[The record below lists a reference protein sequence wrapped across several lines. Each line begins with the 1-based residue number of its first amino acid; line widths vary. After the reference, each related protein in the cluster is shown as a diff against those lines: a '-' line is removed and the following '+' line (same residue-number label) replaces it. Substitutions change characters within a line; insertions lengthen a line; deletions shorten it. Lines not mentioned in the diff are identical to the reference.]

1 MNKPE
6 YYKLRKVNEVRVR
19 CGSNTISEQEIQQY
33 MSLIPKKYSEMRA
46 IFNTK
51 NNIQK
56 EFVTGY
62 VGKSYSIDKDGLNY
76 LKLKGGSCLFSFNV
90 KSFIDYL
97 YMYHVAMPYNYRC
110 DVVTPGIYVINDN
123 HVEQGFEYYPSVF
136 NYRRESLLTCVIN

>member
-19 CGSNTISEQEIQQY
+19 CGSNPISEQEIQQY

-46 IFNTK
+46 LFNSE
-51 NNIQK
+51 NNIQE

-62 VGKSYSIDKDGLNY
+62 TGKSYSIEKDGLNC
-76 LKLKGGSCLFSFNV
+76 LDLKGGSSLFVFDV

-97 YMYHVAMPYNYRC
+97 YMYHVAMPYNFRC
-110 DVVTPGIYVINDN
+110 TIGHGLYVIDCL
-123 HVEQGFEYYPSVF
+123 HVEKGFEYYSSVF
-136 NYRRESLLTCVIN
+136 NYRRESLRACVLN